1 MCIDDIYS
9 NTQILQNMG
18 SKYQSNVQCFVL
30 FLFVVFFSCQWKIM
44 KIPNRTGFNFSQIHH
59 FLIETAAEQSLRE
72 TWWQIILPKK
82 KKNFKNLNKIII
94 NIAYARKTDLIDIRD
109 EMDRR
114 SGSMAENNLHLF
126 QPQVR
131 FLHFRRHLFRFD
143 VVIVVVVSFV
153 INPCPQCTC
162 KGQTARCPI

>member
-1 MCIDDIYS
+1 MTFI
-9 NTQILQNMG
+9 QIHRYYKIWAQNIRAMF
-18 SKYQSNVQCFVL
+18 NVLICFCL
-30 FLFVVFFSCQWKIM
+30 LFFSCQWKIM
-44 KIPNRTGFNFSQIHH
+44 KIPNRTGFNFSQIHL
-59 FLIETAAEQSLRE
+59 FFNRDCCWTKF
-72 TWWQIILPKK
+72 TWNLMANYFAK